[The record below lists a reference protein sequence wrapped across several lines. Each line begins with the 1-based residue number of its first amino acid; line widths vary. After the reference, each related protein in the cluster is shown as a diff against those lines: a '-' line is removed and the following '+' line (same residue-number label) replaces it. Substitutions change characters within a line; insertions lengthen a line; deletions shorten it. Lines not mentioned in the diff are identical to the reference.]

1 MPEPALFT
9 LPDPEP
15 DTPPLPTRAVDARIV
30 RPVRNQV
37 QFVPQ
42 TLDELLPDDH
52 PARAIWQAL
61 EQLDLAGFYHDIQA
75 LVDGPGRP
83 ATDPQVLLAV
93 WLLATVEGIG
103 SARQVA
109 RLCKEHAAYRWLCGG
124 VPVNYHTL
132 SDFRVGRQAQLDQ
145 LLTQLLASLMAT
157 DLVALQR
164 VAQDGVRVRAS
175 AGAASF
181 GRQPT
186 LARCLAEAQAQVAR
200 LAQEREHPDPGV
212 TRREQAARER
222 AAREREARVRQA
234 LAYLPQVQASKAR
247 QRATYTAARSATVTE
262 PRLST
267 TDPEARVMKMP
278 DGGFRPAYNVE
289 LATDAAQ
296 GIIVGVAVTTAGGD
310 AGQAAP
316 LEAQVARRTGQHPQA
331 YLMDGGFA
339 THPDIT
345 TLERR
350 GVSVYAPVPPPRTRP
365 PAQRYA
371 ARPGDSAEVV
381 RWRARMQTAAAQQ
394 VYRQRAATAEWTNA
408 QLRQHGL
415 TRFTGRGLAKVT
427 AVVLWLAI
435 SHNLLRWAAVLS

>member
-1 MPEPALFT
+1 
-9 LPDPEP
+9 
-15 DTPPLPTRAVDARIV
+15 
-30 RPVRNQV
+30 
-37 QFVPQ
+37 
-42 TLDELLPDDH
+42 
-52 PARAIWQAL
+52 
-61 EQLDLAGFYHDIQA
+61 
-75 LVDGPGRP
+75 
-83 ATDPQVLLAV
+83 
-93 WLLATVEGIG
+93 
-103 SARQVA
+103 
-109 RLCKEHAAYRWLCGG
+109 
-124 VPVNYHTL
+124 
-132 SDFRVGRQAQLDQ
+132 
-145 LLTQLLASLMAT
+145 
-157 DLVALQR
+157 
-164 VAQDGVRVRAS
+164 
-175 AGAASF
+175 
-181 GRQPT
+181 
-186 LARCLAEAQAQVAR
+186 
-200 LAQEREHPDPGV
+200 
-212 TRREQAARER
+212 
-222 AAREREARVRQA
+222 
-234 LAYLPQVQASKAR
+234 
-247 QRATYTAARSATVTE
+247 
-262 PRLST
+262 
-267 TDPEARVMKMP
+267 MP
-278 DGGFRPAYNVE
+278 DGGYRPAYNVE